1 MAEWQDEE
9 VSKLISLYE
18 QRPCLHDV
26 SLSDYHNKTKK
37 RHAEEE
43 VAALLEKAGKCQTML
58 LIRYQG
64 RSTPF
69 AFGYRGRR
77 GRGLGEGMG

>member
-37 RHAEEE
+37 RQAEEE
-43 VAALLEKAGKCQTML
+43 VHGSYGQGKSGKV
-58 LIRYQG
+58 RENY
-64 RSTPF
+64 
-69 AFGYRGRR
+69 
-77 GRGLGEGMG
+77 

>member
-26 SLSDYHNKTKK
+26 LLSDYHKTKK
-37 RHAEEE
+37 RQAEEE
-43 VAALLEKAGKCQTML
+43 VHGSYGQGKSGKV
-58 LIRYQG
+58 RENY
-64 RSTPF
+64 
-69 AFGYRGRR
+69 
-77 GRGLGEGMG
+77 